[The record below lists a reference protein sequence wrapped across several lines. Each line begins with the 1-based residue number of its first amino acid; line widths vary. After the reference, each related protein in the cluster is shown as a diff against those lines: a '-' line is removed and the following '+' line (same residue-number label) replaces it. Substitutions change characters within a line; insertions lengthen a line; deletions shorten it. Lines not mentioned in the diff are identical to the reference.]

1 MKYCSPNYQLYVG
14 NYLDEPDLLPHNVIT
29 FGGSK
34 HFACILL
41 AIFKPISL
49 TRYVAPFE
57 PLCSAVIGLYSKTVI
72 MHFQDMLMIWMMMMM
87 MYIWSKLLHQEEW
100 QNAVKYC
107 NL

>member
-29 FGGSK
+29 VSGSK

-57 PLCSAVIGLYSKTVI
+57 PLCSAAIGLYSKTVI

-87 MYIWSKLLHQEEW
+87 MMMYIWSKLLHQEE
-100 QNAVKYC
+100 
-107 NL
+107 